1 MHGTGRLMPTLLAF
15 DTSTDRVHLGLAAG
29 SRSWAEDSPG
39 GAIASATLIDRVT
52 TLVTTAGLTLRELDA
67 IAYGRG
73 PGAFTGLRTA
83 CAVAQGLAL
92 GTSRPVVAVDTLMAI
107 AEDARERTGETDLWV
122 AMDARM
128 GEIYAARYLHRR
140 GSWHTVVAPGLQAP
154 EALAELWRREPARA
168 VAGNAPALFGDR
180 LDCGSAAVIGEAAPR
195 AHALLSCARASW
207 EAGEAGDAAEALPAY
222 LRNRVALTTLEREAH
237 RHAAAVQ

>member
-1 MHGTGRLMPTLLAF
+1 MPALLAF

-29 SRSWAEDSPG
+29 SRSWVEETPG
-39 GAIASATLIDRVT
+39 GAIASATLIGRVT
-52 TLVTTAGLTLRELDA
+52 ALLTTAGLALQDLDA
-67 IAYGRG
+67 VGYGCG

-92 GTSRPVVAVDTLMAI
+92 GTSRPVIAIDTLMAI
-107 AEDARERTGETDLWV
+107 AEDARGRTGLTDLWV

-128 GEIYAARYLHRR
+128 GEIYAARYVHRDGAWR
-140 GSWHTVVAPGLQAP
+140 TLVAPGLRAP
-154 EALAELWRREPARA
+154 EALTELWRREPARA
-168 VAGNAPALFGDR
+168 VAGNAPARFGER
-180 LDCGSAAVIGEAAPR
+180 LGCDSAVVIDEAAPR
-195 AHALLSCARASW
+195 APALLACAGAGWAAAGAADAS
-207 EAGEAGDAAEALPAY
+207 AALPTY